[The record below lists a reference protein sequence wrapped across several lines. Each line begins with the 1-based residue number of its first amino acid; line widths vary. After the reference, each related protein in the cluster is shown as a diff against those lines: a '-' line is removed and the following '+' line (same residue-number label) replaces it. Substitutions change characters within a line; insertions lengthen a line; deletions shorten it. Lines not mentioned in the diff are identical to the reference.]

1 MFNKETA
8 LGREM
13 QSSTPSWQKL
23 SEHAALSEYE
33 AKVYVSLV
41 TKGAAKARTLSMTC
55 GVPRTKIYGTLKKLI
70 ERGLAVELPGEP
82 RRYAPLS
89 PAKTFKAY
97 LESLRKKANDLSLVI
112 SSLEDAYE
120 RTKETTKSQKE
131 DIWILEGRNEIWQRV
146 REMLSQAKK
155 FVNIVTTENGLILLY
170 KEANKM
176 LDKLEERGV
185 KVRIET
191 PIGSHNG
198 NLAHE
203 LNYIFEVKHTNLEL
217 PILFLC
223 VDNRE
228 FLLAESNSNYSS
240 ADSDEDVGVFSNNPV
255 LYDLISLL
263 LNKHVKRYLVPA
275 MQ

>member
-1 MFNKETA
+1 MFNKETP

-41 TKGAAKARTLSMTC
+41 TRGAAKARTLSMTC
-55 GVPRTKIYGTLKKLI
+55 GVPRTKIYGTLRKLI

-82 RRYAPLS
+82 RRYAPVS
-89 PAKTFKAY
+89 PAETFTAY
-97 LESLRKKANDLSLVI
+97 LESFRKKAHDLSLVI

-131 DIWILEGRNEIWQRV
+131 DIWVLRGHPEIWQRV
-146 REMLSQAKK
+146 REMLSQAEKV
-155 FVNIVTTENGLILLY
+155 VNVITTENGLILLY
-170 KEANKM
+170 KEANKL

-185 KVRIET
+185 KVRIEA
-191 PIGSHNG
+191 PIGSRNG
-198 NLAHE
+198 RLAHE
-203 LNYIFEVKHTNLEL
+203 LNYVFEVKHMNIDS

-228 FLLAESNSNYSS
+228 FLLAESNPNNPGEG
-240 ADSDEDVGVFSNNPV
+240 SDEDMGIFSSNPV

-263 LNKHVKRYLVPA
+263 LPDRTKRCLVPA
-275 MQ
+275 IR